1 MTAPGEPSASAE
13 LIIDAPADNI
23 YALITDLKAMS
34 ALAEETVAMEW
45 VQGDP
50 AQRGSVFKGH
60 NRNGRHK
67 WTTTCTITEAQP
79 GRAYSFEVKYTVLP
93 IATWRYDITSL
104 ESGSCRVAES
114 TWDQRPAWF
123 KKFAKLATGVSDRDS
138 ANNAHI
144 RVTLERLK
152 HRAESHR

>member
-13 LIIDAPADNI
+13 VIIDAPADNI
-23 YALITDLKAMS
+23 YTLITDLKAMA

-45 VQGDP
+45 VQGNS
-50 AQRGSVFKGH
+50 AQPGSIFKGH
-60 NRNGRHK
+60 NRNGHHK
-67 WTTTCTITEAQP
+67 WTTTCTVTEAHA
-79 GRAYSFEVKYTVLP
+79 GRSFAFDVKYTILP
-93 IATWRYDITSL
+93 IATWRYAITNL
-104 ESGSCRVAES
+104 ESGGCRVTES

-123 KKFAKLATGVSDRDS
+123 KKFAKLATGISDRDS

-152 HRAESHR
+152 HRAEGP